1 MDILSHFR
9 FPGFFER
16 RKAPRPAERSEQ
28 PANDEERP
36 SFVGMIPIVV
46 PLAAVVLAALVYAIF
61 WASWSY

>member
-1 MDILSHFR
+1 MDILSRFR

-28 PANDEERP
+28 PAQDEERP
-36 SFVGMIPIVV
+36 RFVGLIPLVV
-46 PLAAVVLAALVYAIF
+46 PLAAVVLATLVYYIF

>member
-1 MDILSHFR
+1 MDILSRFR

-28 PANDEERP
+28 SAQDEERP
-36 SFVGMIPIVV
+36 RFVGLIPLVV
-46 PLAAVVLAALVYAIF
+46 PLAAVVLATLVYYIF